1 MKDNFRNITRDV
13 FFLET
18 THLEKNDE
26 TSYLIVIIGSVL
38 AALVLLGTGVAIL
51 LFLVYRSRKKGSKL
65 KIQRQSNS
73 IRLKGLDNMSPAEQ
87 KMDDCESL
95 PEGKQQ
101 DACVT
106 IEEGGG
112 GLFLSKKESSTKRPK
127 EALIEE
133 QSGTN
138 SYCGALYISATSKP
152 SKVVVKTDTPEQ
164 HQVIV
169 QIHSKQD
176 KTAFHLDHVMQDL
189 GERPAQVIV
198 DEENCKPS
206 AAVSS
211 AGLEELNRDEDAM
224 VKQNASEQDQCINC
238 VYAVVDKTRKKRPP
252 TKVNK
257 SCLVK

>member
-1 MKDNFRNITRDV
+1 
-13 FFLET
+13 
-18 THLEKNDE
+18 
-26 TSYLIVIIGSVL
+26 
-38 AALVLLGTGVAIL
+38 
-51 LFLVYRSRKKGSKL
+51 
-65 KIQRQSNS
+65 
-73 IRLKGLDNMSPAEQ
+73 MSPAEQ

>member
-1 MKDNFRNITRDV
+1 
-13 FFLET
+13 
-18 THLEKNDE
+18 
-26 TSYLIVIIGSVL
+26 
-38 AALVLLGTGVAIL
+38 
-51 LFLVYRSRKKGSKL
+51 
-65 KIQRQSNS
+65 
-73 IRLKGLDNMSPAEQ
+73 MSPAEQ

-164 HQVIV
+164 HQVNV